1 MKSTGSWR
9 PAGSSRSEEDRS
21 TSANQPTAVPAP
33 GAPFSALP
41 PVTVIIPVYNSP
53 KFLAACLESL
63 IPQDYPD
70 YEVIVVDDGST
81 DDTVATA
88 RRYPVRVI
96 ESAYLGISAVRNQ
109 AIRAARGEIM
119 MTVDADLIVPRDLVR
134 RMVQGLLDPKAPPR
148 LGVVMAWW
156 GISNPENLVSALIYR
171 VYEYFVRN
179 VTEADFFWG
188 YCVAFRKKLLED
200 TGYFD
205 ETLSYVE
212 DVDFAYRVV
221 RAGYR
226 IRILKDVRVWHYFRD
241 SIPAH
246 VKRHFKTARHKFL
259 SVCRTGKCTD
269 QRSSPAEYAKL
280 ALHFGALFSPALLP
294 FSPALA
300 GILFASALMSHVPLT
315 VWGMKAGAKFILLMP
330 FEFLTKLAQ
339 VLGAIQG
346 AWWLLRGYNPMPK
359 DIK

>member
-1 MKSTGSWR
+1 MNDPSKPSHPPGGEAR
-9 PAGSSRSEEDRS
+9 APAGA
-21 TSANQPTAVPAP
+21 TV
-33 GAPFSALP
+33 LP

-53 KFLAACLESL
+53 RLLAACLESL
-63 IPQDYPD
+63 LPQDYPD

-88 RRYPVRVI
+88 RKYPVRVI

-109 AIRAARGEIM
+109 GLRAARGEIV
-119 MTVDADLIVPRDLVR
+119 MTVDADLVVPRDLVR
-134 RMVQGLLDPKAPPR
+134 RMVAGLLDPASGPR

-156 GISNPENLVSALIYR
+156 GIRNPENLVSALIYR

-179 VTEADFFWG
+179 LSESDFFWG
-188 YCVAFRKKLLED
+188 YCVAFRKSLVEE

-212 DVDFAYRVV
+212 DVDFAYRVT

-241 SIPAH
+241 SLSAH
-246 VKRHFKTARHKFL
+246 LKRHFKTARHKLL
-259 SVCRTGKCTD
+259 SVCRSGKYTD
-269 QRSSPAEYAKL
+269 QRSSPSEYAKL
-280 ALHFGALFSPALLP
+280 ALHLAALLSLTLLP
-294 FSPALA
+294 FRPALA
-300 GILFASALMSHVPLT
+300 GLIWALALLSHLPLA
-315 VWGMKAGAKFILLMP
+315 VWGMRAGAKYILLLP

-339 VLGAIQG
+339 VLGAVQG
-346 AWWLLRGYNPMPK
+346 VWWLLRRYHPLPK